1 MQLHTLCS
9 LQLLVYCIAL
19 CYVAH
24 IAYTVLLSLQCIALH
39 CLQQAKQPSFFLF
52 HKCNLKIT
60 PFKSF
65 IENNYSVHRS

>member
-39 CLQQAKQPSFFLF
+39 CLQQA
-52 HKCNLKIT
+52 
-60 PFKSF
+60 
-65 IENNYSVHRS
+65 